1 MKRHSF
7 DPLSFVFGAIFVLLA
22 ASAAWDRSYNWD
34 VAAWVIPAGVLVL
47 GIGLLASTL
56 RSSNSTVEAS
66 GGDLSD
72 GDPGATVDNG

>member
-7 DPLSFVFGAIFVLLA
+7 DPLSFVFGVIFILIA
-22 ASAAWDRSYNWD
+22 ASAAWNPSYDWD

-56 RSSNSTVEAS
+56 RSSDAHPEVAGADPE
-66 GGDLSD
+66 SD
-72 GDPGATVDNG
+72 D